1 VRERFDVTVIVPTYE
16 GARYLP
22 ECLDA
27 IAAQDLRG
35 VEVLVVDD
43 RSTDDTVAIARSYAD
58 RIDHLRVEVNT
69 ERLGAVANVNRC
81 IELAQG
87 RWIKPVFQDDL
98 IDPGCLAAMRTA
110 RVRRVPLVV
119 AARRYKFEGGV
130 PEWQRNACEHLLEA
144 SLWRRF
150 GGGVLAGDRV
160 AEVAAETVANRV
172 PQLNF
177 LGEPVAILLDKRAVQ
192 RAGGFDTG
200 YVQIWDYELPLRLA
214 VQRGVVLVDEPL
226 TSFRV
231 HGGSETARNLSGSA
245 FGINVIDRLRLQ
257 VAYATDRAYA
267 PVRAAAA
274 RRVEPMDVTVVAI
287 GVAAAAQRIAEE
299 LPEAERASFR
309 APLDALVARL
319 PAEVPDRAPSP
330 WDARNAEIAMLLELS
345 ARDLPAHLVDP
356 PEPAVSEVVVSEVVV
371 SEPGAPVPGSVEPL
385 EPPVVESAVAAG
397 PPVSGSSWHK
407 VRRVA
412 DALRTNQWWGH
423 MLGPIVA
430 FAALQIGWRQVP
442 PGDGLPRVV
451 ALVVSAVALAG
462 YGYVVNDAADV
473 EPDRLAG
480 KANAMARF
488 SVPMRLGVIAAFALA
503 GALPW
508 LVYPLE
514 APALVALGAIYLI
527 PLLYSVPPVRL
538 KERHLFGP
546 LADASNAF
554 VAPALFTVA
563 LFAPLGE
570 AAGPAPLMV
579 VGAVLWPLGFGM
591 RAILKH
597 QVDDAEHDQVSGT
610 VTLVTKLGAA
620 RVQALG
626 ERVVFPIE
634 LTGLALLAATVLWW
648 SWIAVALALA
658 AFVAFQA
665 LRVTGVVDR
674 RTAMT
679 TLALGYWM
687 YWYQIWP
694 ALVLSVALAV
704 QDPWYLLLV
713 AFVVVLFWFRVRS
726 GFEVF
731 GRTVMGEYGRH
742 RARWRSRVSG

>member
-1 VRERFDVTVIVPTYE
+1 MRERFDVTVIVPTYE

-27 IAAQDLRG
+27 IAAQDLTG

-43 RSTDDTVAIARSYAD
+43 RSTDDTVTIARSYAH
-58 RIDHLRVEVNT
+58 RIEHLRVEVNA

-81 IELAQG
+81 IELARG

-98 IDPGCLAAMRTA
+98 IDPGCLAAMRAA
-110 RVRRVPLVV
+110 RVRRVPVVV

-130 PEWQRNACEHLLEA
+130 PEWQRDACEHLLEA

-150 GGGVLAGDRV
+150 GGGLLAGARV
-160 AEVAAETVANRV
+160 AEVAAETVADRV

-214 VQRGVVLVDEPL
+214 VQHGVVLVDEPL
-226 TSFRV
+226 ASFRV
-231 HGGSETARNLSGSA
+231 HGESETSRNLSGSA
-245 FGINVIDRLRLQ
+245 FGINVIDRLRLS

-274 RRVEPMDVTVVAI
+274 RRELPMDPTVVAI
-287 GVAAAAQRIAEE
+287 GVARAAQRIAEE
-299 LPEAERASFR
+299 LPDAERAGFQV
-309 APLDALVARL
+309 PLDALVARL
-319 PAEVPDRAPSP
+319 PAEVPERAPSP

-345 ARDLPAHLVDP
+345 ARPLPDHLVDEP
-356 PEPAVSEVVVSEVVV
+356 PSDGPPSDEPSLDAAQDEAVPEPADPAAGGVG
-371 SEPGAPVPGSVEPL
+371 PGTTGDAPVPASPL
-385 EPPVVESAVAAG
+385 R
-397 PPVSGSSWHK
+397 K

-442 PGDGLPRVV
+442 PGEGLPRVL
-451 ALVVSAVALAG
+451 ALVFSAVALAG

-488 SVPMRLGVIAAFALA
+488 SMPVRLAVIAAFAVV

-508 LVYPLE
+508 LVFPLE
-514 APALVALGAIYLI
+514 APALAALGAIYLI
-527 PLLYSVPPVRL
+527 PLLYSVPPTRL
-538 KERHLFGP
+538 KERHLLGP

-554 VAPALFTVA
+554 MAPALFTIA

-570 AAGPAPLMV
+570 AAGPPLLMP
-579 VGAVLWPLGFGM
+579 VGAVAWTLGFGL

-597 QVDDAEHDQVSGT
+597 QVDDAENDERSGT
-610 VTLVTKLGAA
+610 TTFVVRFGAGRA
-620 RVQALG
+620 RAVVS
-626 ERVVFPIE
+626 RVLFPVE
-634 LTGLALLAATVLWW
+634 LLGLALLALTVATW
-648 SWIAVALALA
+648 SWGTVVVGVGYGACFHGARL
-658 AFVAFQA
+658 
-665 LRVTGVVDR
+665 TGVIHR
-674 RTAMT
+674 SLATT
-679 TLALGYWM
+679 TLDQGWWM
-687 YWYQIWP
+687 TWYQTWP
-694 ALVLSVALAV
+694 ALLVSAGLAV
-704 QDPWYLLLV
+704 WDPWYLVLVGLV
-713 AFVVVLFWFRVRS
+713 AVMFWPRVSASVTVFVREVRREARQRRRS
-726 GFEVF
+726 G
-731 GRTVMGEYGRH
+731 
-742 RARWRSRVSG
+742 